1 MKTAKTSL
9 LFALLLGLLPA
20 AYAEDY
26 DDKTYQNLITQCTRV

>member
-26 DDKTYQNLITQCTRV
+26 DD

>member
-1 MKTAKTSL
+1 MKPAQTSL

-26 DDKTYQNLITQCTRV
+26 DDEAY